1 MPQDPKSTPLTSGID
16 VALNSLSSTTK
27 NFQTLATEIT
37 QMSKQSFEHATQT
50 FEKLRNA
57 HSLDEVVAIQTG
69 YVKEV
74 FEEAAA
80 RTKRL
85 GELVSTFPNELT
97 KSYQDALQQSL
108 NTAAQATD
116 TVVKTTASNVERLAD
131 IVNK

>member
-1 MPQDPKSTPLTSGID
+1 MAQDPKTPLTSGID

-27 NFQTLATEIT
+27 NFQTLAGEIT
-37 QMSKQSFEHATQT
+37 QMSKQSFDHATQT

-57 HSLDEVVAIQTG
+57 HSLEEVVAIQTA

-74 FEEAAA
+74 FEEAAM

-85 GELVSTFPNELT
+85 GELVSTFPTELT
-97 KSYQDALQQSL
+97 KSYQEALQHSL
-108 NTAAQATD
+108 QTAAQATD
-116 TVVKTTASNVERLAD
+116 NVVKTATSNVERLSD